1 MTPAPL
7 LEALKRGEVDSDVRL
22 QVAAGTIAPRASE
35 QLALLVLLLDDPD
48 ARIRTAASETLD
60 RIPQSALEA
69 CLGSPDVPA
78 GVRDFFAARGIVP
91 SASTTNQSDEPLI
104 ETAPAAGEGTD
115 RVHAESPAQALARMG
130 FSERI
135 KAAVK
140 GSREMRAMLIR
151 DPSKVVA
158 MAVLSSP
165 KLTENEVESY
175 ARMANVC
182 EEVLRAIA
190 GSRSWVKN
198 YGVVVGLTRNPKT
211 PVALSLNLMNRL
223 NERDL
228 NLLSKDR
235 NVPEPLRVAARQK
248 AAGVKR

>member
-7 LEALKRGEVDSDVRL
+7 LEALKRGEIEEAVRL
-22 QVAAGTIAPRASE
+22 QVAEGAIAPRGGE
-35 QLALLVLLLDDPD
+35 QLALLVLLLNDPD
-48 ARIRTAASETLD
+48 ARIRSAASNTLG
-60 RIPQSALEA
+60 RIPRSALEA
-69 CLGSPDVPA
+69 CLGSADVPA

-91 SASTTNQSDEPLI
+91 AAGSASHSDEPLI
-104 ETAPAAGEGTD
+104 QAAPIDGEDTD
-115 RVHAESPAQALARMG
+115 RSQAESPAQTVARMG
-130 FSERI
+130 FSERV

-140 GSREMRAMLIR
+140 GSREMRAILIR

-182 EEVLRAIA
+182 EEVLRTIA
-190 GSRSWVKN
+190 GSRTWVKN

-211 PVALSLNLMNRL
+211 PLALSLNLMSRL

-228 NLLSKDR
+228 TLLSKDR
-235 NVPEPLRVAARQK
+235 NVPDPLRVAARQK

>member
-7 LEALKRGEVDSDVRL
+7 LEALTRGEVEAAVRL
-22 QVAAGTIAPRASE
+22 QVAEGAIAPRGGE
-35 QLALLVLLLDDPD
+35 QLALLVLLLSDTD
-48 ARIRTAASETLD
+48 ARIRAAASNTLD
-60 RIPQSALEA
+60 RIPRDALEA
-69 CLGSPDVPA
+69 CLGSADVPA

-91 SASTTNQSDEPLI
+91 STSSAVHLDEPLI
-104 ETAPAAGEGTD
+104 ETT
-115 RVHAESPAQALARMG
+115 RVEDENPGRIHAESPAQAVARMG
-130 FSERI
+130 FSERV

-140 GSREMRAMLIR
+140 GSREMRAILIR

-165 KLTENEVESY
+165 KLTENEVETF

-182 EEVLRAIA
+182 EEVLRTIA
-190 GSRSWVKN
+190 GSRTWVKN

-211 PVALSLNLMNRL
+211 PLALSLNLMSRL

-228 NLLSKDR
+228 TLLSKDR
-235 NVPEPLRVAARQK
+235 NVPEPLRVAARQRV
-248 AAGVKR
+248 AAVKR